1 LPDLLFFYKFV
12 NFVDV
17 FHKFVY
23 ETLKK
28 KTMKILKSVLKVLV
42 ALVLLVLVA
51 AIFMKKEYAV
61 EREITINKPR
71 AEVFEYV
78 RFLKHQDN
86 FSVWN
91 MKDPNQKKEYR
102 GTDGTVGSVAGWDS
116 QMDDVGK
123 GEQEIKAIE
132 EGARIDMELRF
143 IRPFEATDKAYFL
156 TTDAG
161 QGQTKVQWGFNGA
174 MPYPMNIMLPFMNME
189 EMLGGDLENGL
200 KNLKNILEKN

>member
-1 LPDLLFFYKFV
+1 
-12 NFVDV
+12 
-17 FHKFVY
+17 
-23 ETLKK
+23 
-28 KTMKILKSVLKVLV
+28 MKILKPVLKVLV

-78 RFLKHQDN
+78 RFLKNQDN

-132 EGARIDMELRF
+132 EGSRIDMELRF
-143 IRPFEATDKAYFL
+143 VRPFEATDKAYFI

-161 QGQTKVQWGFNGA
+161 AGQTKVQWGFNGA
-174 MPYPMNIMLPFMNME
+174 MSYPMNIMLPFLNME
-189 EMLGGDLENGL
+189 EMLGSDLENGL